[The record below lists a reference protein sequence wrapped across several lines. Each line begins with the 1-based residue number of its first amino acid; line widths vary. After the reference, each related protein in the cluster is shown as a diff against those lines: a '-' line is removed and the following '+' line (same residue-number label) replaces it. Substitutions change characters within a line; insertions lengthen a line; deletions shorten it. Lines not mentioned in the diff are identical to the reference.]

1 MRAARG
7 RIAGT
12 RRENRRGRRLRFR
25 SSGRNSSSSWRS
37 GELFVRHGAPR
48 DRNPSAL
55 GALSDRRANL
65 RCFSRIAADS
75 IAPEMGARE
84 TMEAE
89 VEAFAAA
96 LKKASRAADNTVTN
110 YRRDLL
116 GFRSFL
122 IERAAILGK
131 RVDEIDVASIT
142 ADHVRSYLAELMKNK
157 AARATVQRRL
167 SAIKA
172 FFRYRETTIGAASP
186 ARTIRSPKNE
196 RRLPSILQ
204 EDEILRLLEFSSSS
218 DDTTPASVRDRAI
231 FETLYS
237 SGLRVGEL
245 VGLDWR
251 DIDEELGMVMVRAG
265 KGNKDRLVPLGEP
278 ALDALKKWKTA
289 MPIAWEHDGPVITN
303 LRGGRLTTRSVEMIL
318 ERRIEAAGISA
329 GVTPHGLRHS
339 FATHMLG
346 NGADL
351 RSIQEMLGH
360 ASLATTQRYTHV
372 SVNHLKEVY
381 RRAFPRV

>member
-1 MRAARG
+1 
-7 RIAGT
+7 
-12 RRENRRGRRLRFR
+12 
-25 SSGRNSSSSWRS
+25 
-37 GELFVRHGAPR
+37 
-48 DRNPSAL
+48 
-55 GALSDRRANL
+55 
-65 RCFSRIAADS
+65 
-75 IAPEMGARE
+75 MGARE
-84 TMEAE
+84 TMEPA
-89 VEAFAAA
+89 VEAYAAA

-116 GFRSFL
+116 AFRGFL
-122 IERAAILGK
+122 LERAAILG
-131 RVDEIDVASIT
+131 RRIDEIDVGNIT
-142 ADHVRSYLAELMKNK
+142 TDHIRSYLAELMKTST
-157 AARATVQRRL
+157 RATVQRRL

-172 FFRYRETTIGAASP
+172 FFRYRESTIGAASP
-186 ARTIRSPKNE
+186 ARSIRSPKNQ
-196 RRLPSILQ
+196 RHLPSILQ
-204 EDEILRLLEFSSSS
+204 EDEVRRLIEFSQSP
-218 DDTTPASVRDRAI
+218 DEPKPVALRDRAI

-245 VGLDWR
+245 VGLNWR
-251 DIDEELGMVMVRAG
+251 DIDEELGMVMIRAG

-278 ALDALKKWKTA
+278 ALDALLAWRRA
-289 MPIAWEHDGPVITN
+289 MPTAWEPNGPVITN

-318 ERRIEAAGISA
+318 QRRLEAAGVSTA
-329 GVTPHGLRHS
+329 VTPHGLRHS

-372 SVNHLKEVY
+372 SMNHLKEVY

>member
-1 MRAARG
+1 MQVV
-7 RIAGT
+7 
-12 RRENRRGRRLRFR
+12 RENARF
-25 SSGRNSSSSWRS
+25 
-37 GELFVRHGAPR
+37 FT
-48 DRNPSAL
+48 
-55 GALSDRRANL
+55 
-65 RCFSRIAADS
+65 RIGADS
-75 IAPEMGARE
+75 IAAQMSARE
-84 TMEAE
+84 MMKVE

-96 LKKASRAADNTVTN
+96 LKKASRAADNTVTS

-116 GFRSFL
+116 AFRSFL
-122 IERAAILGK
+122 LERAALVGRRI
-131 RVDEIDVASIT
+131 DEIEVASIT
-142 ADHVRSYLAELMKNK
+142 ADHVRSYLAELMKNQ

-172 FFRYRETTIGAASP
+172 FFRYRETTLGAASP
-186 ARTIRSPKNE
+186 ARSIRSPKNV
-196 RRLPSILQ
+196 RGLPSILQ
-204 EDEILRLLEFSSSS
+204 EDEVRRLLEVSAE
-218 DDTTPASVRDRAI
+218 DTTPAAIRDRAI

-289 MPIAWEHDGPVITN
+289 MPIAWEPDGPVITN

-318 ERRIEAAGISA
+318 QRRIEAAGLNAS
-329 GVTPHGLRHS
+329 VTPHGLRHS